1 MEAVELPQ
9 ACRRII
15 ATVLSILLA
24 FISFTAHADN
34 WALDCHS
41 GLGRVEFSDP
51 HHATLVVSSN
61 QITISSNVILADGT
75 YSFFYAEPEDLGRG
89 GMMLKWD
96 SFSKKNPIATGKLL
110 EDGGMLF
117 TWNGFYDSVAESDIW
132 ADDADYVLQTNQHT
146 MNLEHCGD

>member
-1 MEAVELPQ
+1 
-9 ACRRII
+9 
-15 ATVLSILLA
+15 
-24 FISFTAHADN
+24 
-34 WALDCHS
+34 
-41 GLGRVEFSDP
+41 
-51 HHATLVVSSN
+51 
-61 QITISSNVILADGT
+61 
-75 YSFFYAEPEDLGRG
+75 
-89 GMMLKWD
+89 MLKWD